1 MNIDIVAPAS
11 TRSTP
16 PPTDMTRPDFDRRD
30 GAREDADREDVARAA
45 RKVGLRLAEIG
56 DLTITR
62 RRAGRGFVYHDASGK
77 RVTDGE
83 TLDRIRSLA
92 IPPAYEDVRI
102 APDPRAHLQAAGR
115 DQAGRLQH
123 RYHPEW
129 NEVRENRKAKRL
141 ATLLE
146 VLPAIR
152 GAVARDLER
161 PELDRE
167 KAIACAIALIDDAH
181 IRVGCEAYARDNGSH
196 GAATLLK
203 RHVSLRGARIE
214 LAFRGKG
221 GKDIAC
227 SMEHERLARALKEV
241 AKLPGRRLL
250 QFKGPDGM
258 PQAIGASD
266 VNAYLQRVSGADVTA
281 KDFRMLGA
289 SASAAE
295 VLVEMEPGRTEAV
308 RKRQLAGVMRA
319 VADRLANTPAVVRK
333 SYVHALVVS
342 SFQNGAL
349 KKAHRLARSGP
360 NRKRV
365 ENALARLVARL
376 RRR

>member
-1 MNIDIVAPAS
+1 MNIDILATAS

-16 PPTDMTRPDFDRRD
+16 PATDMTRPDLDRRD
-30 GAREDADREDVARAA
+30 DAREDVDREEVARAA

-83 TLDRIRSLA
+83 TLARIRSLA

-102 APDPRAHLQAAGR
+102 APDPRAHLQAVGR

-129 NEVRENRKAKRL
+129 NEVREDRKAQRL

-152 GAVARDLER
+152 AAVAQDLER

-203 RHVSLRGARIE
+203 RHVAVRGARIA

-227 SMEHERLARALKEV
+227 SMEDERLARALKEV

-250 QFKGPDGM
+250 QFKGADGM
-258 PQAIGASD
+258 PQAIAASD

-295 VLVEMEPGRTEAV
+295 VLVEMEPGRTEAAQ
-308 RKRQLAGVMRA
+308 KRQLAGVMRA

-349 KKAHRLARSGP
+349 KKAHRLARSGR